1 MVCGRVGLLG
11 GSAVLCEHSLTV
23 HFVFDLKSLGLL
35 HTNLVHRSSGI
46 SGDSMVLLFAQTSAL
61 FFLGK

>member
-1 MVCGRVGLLG
+1 MAGLDYLG
-11 GSAVLCEHSLTV
+11 AQLCFEHSLTV